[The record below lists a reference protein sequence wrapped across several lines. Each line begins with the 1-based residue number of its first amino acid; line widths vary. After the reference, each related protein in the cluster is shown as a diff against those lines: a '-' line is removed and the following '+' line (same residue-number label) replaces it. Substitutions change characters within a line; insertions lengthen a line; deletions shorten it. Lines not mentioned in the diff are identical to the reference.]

1 MERKNKS
8 DLINTVAE
16 KTGINKANVMLVVDE
31 TLDAIKDSL
40 KNGDT
45 LSIAGFGI
53 FSVTDRAARTARN
66 PRTGEVVDRPASKR
80 PKFKAGKSFKDCVN
94 N

>member
-66 PRTGEVVDRPASKR
+66 PRTGETIEVAASR
-80 PKFKAGKSFKDCVN
+80 APKLKPGKALKDAVN
-94 N
+94 